1 NDKQVEII
9 DPKGTIEQRV
19 AETTAAMQR
28 GAQVIYQGALA
39 HAGWVGYSDFLTRG
53 SAKTRL
59 GDYGYE
65 VSDAKL
71 SRAAKPKHLVQ
82 LCVYSR
88 LLEQAQGKVPER
100 VHLLLGDGS
109 EPCFAPKDFLY
120 YSDLAQ
126 KRIRGFITAPPASSL
141 AEPCGHCTI
150 CHWHQ
155 QCAAEWDAQDHLS
168 LVANITRIQIAKLQA
183 AGINSVRA
191 LAAAADRVA
200 NMQPE
205 TLAKLKHQALLQTV
219 KRQTGENRCEILAAL
234 PGKGFARLPQP
245 DPGDLFFDMEGD
257 PLTEGGLEYL
267 FGFAFFDADQ
277 LKYEALWGHTRAEEK
292 RAFQQAVD
300 F

>member
-1 NDKQVEII
+1 
-9 DPKGTIEQRV
+9 
-19 AETTAAMQR
+19 
-28 GAQVIYQGALA
+28 
-39 HAGWVGYSDFLTRG
+39 
-53 SAKTRL
+53 
-59 GDYGYE
+59 
-65 VSDAKL
+65 
-71 SRAAKPKHLVQ
+71 
-82 LCVYSR
+82 
-88 LLEQAQGKVPER
+88 
-100 VHLLLGDGS
+100 
-109 EPCFAPKDFLY
+109 APKDFLY

-141 AEPCGHCTI
+141 AEPCGHCTV

-155 QCAAEWDAQDHLS
+155 KCATEWDAQDHLS
-168 LVANITRIQIAKLQA
+168 LVANITRIQIAKLRA
-183 AGINSVRA
+183 AGINSLRA

-219 KRQTGENRCEILAAL
+219 KRETGENRCEILAAL

-267 FGFAFFDADQ
+267 FGFAFLNGDQ
-277 LKYEALWGHTRAEEK
+277 LKYDALWGHTRAEEK

-300 F
+300 FITARLKGYPAAHIYHYAAYEENALKKLSVLHGTREAEIDDL